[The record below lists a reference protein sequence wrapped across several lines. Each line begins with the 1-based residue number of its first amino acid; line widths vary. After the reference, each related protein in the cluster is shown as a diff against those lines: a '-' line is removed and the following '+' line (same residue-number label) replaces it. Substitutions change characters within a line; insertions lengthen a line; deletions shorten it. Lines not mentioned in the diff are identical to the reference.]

1 MFPGKKGLSGGPG
14 PGLPPCRVGTWSGD
28 CPSVEQTWGLILSPA
43 IYEAVLRVLQELSP
57 LFPTT
62 ALGRGYYYSDV
73 PVEEVCTERVSGL
86 HKVTQEGW
94 SSGSHLDWP
103 ALETTLLT
111 Q

>member
-1 MFPGKKGLSGGPG
+1 M
-14 PGLPPCRVGTWSGD
+14 
-28 CPSVEQTWGLILSPA
+28 
-43 IYEAVLRVLQELSP
+43 
-57 LFPTT
+57 FPTT

-73 PVEEVCTERVSGL
+73 PVDEVGTERVSGL